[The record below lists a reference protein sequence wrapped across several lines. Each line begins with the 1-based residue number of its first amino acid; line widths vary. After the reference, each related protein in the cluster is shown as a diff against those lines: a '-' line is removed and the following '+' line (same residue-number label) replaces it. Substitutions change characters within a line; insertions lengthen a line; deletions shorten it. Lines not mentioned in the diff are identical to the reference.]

1 MKKNEIILNSSHIF
15 LNISQISTGFI
26 EIPDQIS
33 LNLYAQGCLKRC
45 PGCQNPELQSFNGGS
60 KIFLDDIK
68 NIIEQYHMCDF
79 ICYLGGDITY
89 QLNVV
94 EFNKEF
100 QKYGKKICIYTGR
113 KFEELEKEF
122 LENVDLVKDGE
133 WKKELG
139 PVNQEG
145 TNQSFW
151 LKKEGIW
158 SLVRNWDMLGIL
170 LSEQFSENKVL
181 QVA

>member
-1 MKKNEIILNSSHIF
+1 MNNNEIF
-15 LNISQISTGFI
+15 LKVAQISTGFV
-26 EIPDQIS
+26 EIPNVVS
-33 LNLYAQGCLKRC
+33 LNIYAQGCTKRC
-45 PGCQNPELQSFNGGS
+45 PGCHNPELQSFNGGS

-68 NIIEQYHMCDF
+68 NILYEYDMCDW
-79 ICYLGGDITY
+79 IVYLGGDIVY
-89 QLNVV
+89 QSKVI

-100 QKYGKKICIYTGR
+100 KKYNKNICLYTG
-113 KFEELEKEF
+113 KNFEELDERI

-139 PVNQEG
+139 PVTQKE

-158 SLVRNWDMLGIL
+158 SLVGNWDMLGIL
-170 LSEQFSENKVL
+170 IEEQVLENKVL
-181 QVA
+181 KVS